1 MSTANFPAR
10 TPQSVS
16 RRLESLCER
25 SCVAVSSGFELP
37 VAIPRISAES
47 SSNGFLVSVN
57 GPDSNHLVLECN
69 PNFASWTGLANEM
82 SIWVVNEHSQAYKCS
97 SPERDAPRTEALS
110 NGDRVVAISSSLAQ
124 GLDSVQTILEMA
136 LCEDPSLS
144 TAASWIF
151 DAADDSNLSG
161 PHTVVL
167 WKAT

>member
-1 MSTANFPAR
+1 MSTAIFPAR

-25 SCVAVSSGFELP
+25 SCVAVSTGFEIP

-47 SSNGFLVSVN
+47 SSKGFLVSIT
-57 GPDSNHLVLECN
+57 GSNSSQLELECN
-69 PNFASWTGLANEM
+69 RNFASWTGLANDM

-97 SPERDAPRTEALS
+97 NPEEILPRSEPLS
-110 NGDRVVAISSSLAQ
+110 QGDRVVAISKSLAQ
-124 GLDSVQTILEMA
+124 GLDSVQTVLEMA

-151 DAADDSNLSG
+151 DAADDSNLKG
-161 PHTVVL
+161 PHMVIL
-167 WKAT
+167 WKVA